1 MADYRELEREA
12 GEIRSRNEALL
23 AKGAEMTP
31 EDRDAVMR
39 DVGRMGVLE
48 EVARGLRDSEL
59 ETMRAS
65 VAGTAPVIA
74 GGESPEQTIMA
85 DLRHF
90 METGVVR
97 NPGAEPG
104 EARAALI
111 GGTGANGG
119 FLVPEPV
126 HAPLIEKYRKHSPLI
141 QDCTVFPMNGN
152 TTMYLPFKASH
163 GATTST
169 TETGARTEQAEP
181 TFSGGAASSLQAF
194 DYYTDQ
200 RASQTF
206 LDDIPDAEQ
215 MYLDWIYQDFL
226 EGMNA
231 DAAVGAGAGSQKLA
245 GIFVAN
251 ATYQTTLSGSAAAL
265 TNTGFLTQF
274 FKLPIKYR
282 ANAKWYLSSQN
293 LAIAMGFAYPNLNN
307 TPLVLP
313 NPTDGSFSI
322 LGKPVVEVD
331 DAPAIGAAAY
341 PVAFGDLSRGYA
353 VGIHKQPTILR
364 DPFTAKPNV
373 IFYGLGRFGGIP
385 WDPYA
390 VVLQKSNNV

>member
-23 AKGAEMTP
+23 AKGAEMTA
-31 EDRDAVMR
+31 EDRDQVMR

-48 EVARGLRDSEL
+48 EVARSLRDTEL
-59 ETMRAS
+59 ETMRAA
-65 VAGTAPVIA
+65 VAGGAPQIA
-74 GGESPEQTIMA
+74 GGEAPEQAIMG

-90 METGVVR
+90 MTTGELR
-97 NPGAEPG
+97 YSTASE
-104 EARAALI
+104 EQRAALI
-111 GGTGANGG
+111 AGTGANGG
-119 FLVPEPV
+119 FVVPEPV

-152 TTMYLPFKASH
+152 TTMYLPFKATH

-169 TETGARTEQAEP
+169 TEAGARTEQPEP
-181 TFSGGAASSLQAF
+181 TFTGGAASSLQAF

-206 LDDIPDAEQ
+206 LDDVPDAEQ
-215 MYLDWIYQDFL
+215 MYLDWIYEDFL

-231 DAAVGAGAGSQKLA
+231 DAAVGAGSGSQKLQ
-245 GIFVAN
+245 GIFVSN
-251 ATYQTTLSGSAAAL
+251 ATYQTVLSGSAAAI
-265 TNTGFLTQF
+265 TNTGFLSQF

-282 ANAKWYLSSQN
+282 QNAKWYLSSVT
-293 LAIAMGFAYPNLNN
+293 LSTAMGFAWPNLNN
-307 TPLVLP
+307 TPLVQT
-313 NPTDGSFSI
+313 NASDGSFSI

-331 DAPAIGAAAY
+331 DAPAVGATAY
-341 PVAFGDLSRGYA
+341 PIGFGDLSRGYA
-353 VGIHKQPTILR
+353 VGIHKQPVILR

-390 VVLQKSNNV
+390 VVLMKSNNA